1 MMKKGGF
8 VLVLVLWMVVV
19 VGVGKADE
27 EAQNNIEETV
37 GRVISASAASSP
49 SPPNSYWEEVRK
61 VVNRAVTCLFPQKID
76 FRQGNPVEDGQV
88 NGNENMKES
97 ITKSFHTTKQMVEDS
112 AKASAQTLQ
121 PQPDS
126 EL

>member
-1 MMKKGGF
+1 
-8 VLVLVLWMVVV
+8 MVIV

-27 EAQNNIEETV
+27 EAPNNIEETV

-49 SPPNSYWEEVRK
+49 PPNSYWEEVRK
-61 VVNRAVTCLFPQKID
+61 VVNRAVTCLFPPKID
-76 FRQGNPVEDGQV
+76 FRPGKPVEDGQV

-112 AKASAQTLQ
+112 AKAAAQTLR